1 MLVFTSITDT
11 LSRKFNKSLGH
22 HIGKV
27 FHFWSIFVQLCF
39 YLCIDSHLR
48 QATCLGGLPWSFQAQ
63 TAFTSSWES
72 WTLCHR
78 RVGIIRLGIFQP
90 AEEVTWYCCLAK
102 LLSFFQSFT
111 ASYRSYGNGT
121 IAVLKGK
128 RSNSADDRCNS
139 ESLFTLL
146 MKFRCNEIGLCNAAW
161 HFCLVTD
168 VVRLLVGRNAPKMN
182 QGFTPAHWVICDM
195 EAISH

>member
-1 MLVFTSITDT
+1 MYRFALTASYVPWKASLIISSTNGVY
-11 LSRKFNKSLGH
+11 LKLRKLDFMPSKSWNYKAWYFSTCRGSNMILLLGET
-22 HIGKV
+22 I
-27 FHFWSIFVQLCF
+27 
-39 YLCIDSHLR
+39 
-48 QATCLGGLPWSFQAQ
+48 
-63 TAFTSSWES
+63 E
-72 WTLCHR
+72 
-78 RVGIIRLGIFQP
+78 
-90 AEEVTWYCCLAK
+90 
-102 LLSFFQSFT
+102 FFQSFT

-128 RSNSADDRCNS
+128 RSNSADDRWNS

-182 QGFTPAHWVICDM
+182 QGFTPAHWVIRDM